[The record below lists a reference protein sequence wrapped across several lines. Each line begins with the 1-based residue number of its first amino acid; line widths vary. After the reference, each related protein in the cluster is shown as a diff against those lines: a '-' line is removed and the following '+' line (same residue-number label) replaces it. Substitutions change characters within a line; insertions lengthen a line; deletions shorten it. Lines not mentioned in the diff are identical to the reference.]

1 MIFTTMYS
9 QSGSVTVVQ
18 TILAAEPSL
27 RQNKN
32 KKNLKSIPNLATFPV
47 SKFCMLVQ
55 AKT

>member
-32 KKNLKSIPNLATFPV
+32 KNTTKERRIKEKKWYP
-47 SKFCMLVQ
+47 SK
-55 AKT
+55 